1 MIKQRQELVELYQKG
16 NRADLV
22 KQEQEEIA
30 IISGYLPKQMS
41 EAEMT
46 AAIEAAIKDTGAA
59 GMKDMGKVIGALARQ
74 ICRADGHGEGERDG
88 EGEAAVIRHPEVA
101 AHSAALEGRRPVIS
115 GRYPAMGTERRAPSG
130 RVSRRIGEGHETICR
145 RCMAA
150 LAATPAVADDY
161 PNRPIRVF
169 TTSSAGGISDVFM
182 RVLNDALQSRLGQ
195 PLIIENKPGGAG
207 NIAARQCQDAA
218 PDGYTICI
226 INADTI
232 IYNQFLFKQIPFE
245 PGEADADRQ
254 SVPFDP
260 GGGGELR
267 SARQDRWTNW
277 SRCRKQSPARS
288 IISPPRSPASSTWTA
303 SSATKAPTGCACRSA
318 AAARRSPPCSA
329 ARRRSRMIGIGN
341 VMGQIK
347 AGKMTALALVNNIR
361 TPLLPDVPTW
371 ADLGYKGAASET
383 WYGLFAPAGTPKA
396 IIDKLNGEIVK
407 VVADP
412 AFREKNIISRGLVP
426 ATGTPE
432 DFAKTIKEGRVG
444 AEQVVKESGL
454 PPQ

>member
-1 MIKQRQELVELYQKG
+1 
-16 NRADLV
+16 
-22 KQEQEEIA
+22 
-30 IISGYLPKQMS
+30 
-41 EAEMT
+41 
-46 AAIEAAIKDTGAA
+46 
-59 GMKDMGKVIGALARQ
+59 
-74 ICRADGHGEGERDG
+74 
-88 EGEAAVIRHPEVA
+88 
-101 AHSAALEGRRPVIS
+101 
-115 GRYPAMGTERRAPSG
+115 
-130 RVSRRIGEGHETICR
+130 
-145 RCMAA
+145 
-150 LAATPAVADDY
+150 
-161 PNRPIRVF
+161 
-169 TTSSAGGISDVFM
+169 M

-232 IYNQFLFKQIPFE
+232 IYNQFLFKKIPFE
-245 PGEADADRQ
+245 PEKLTPIVNLFHLIQAVVVNSDLHVKSMDDLVALSKQKPGTLNYLTASIPCVVYMDSLKRDKGADWVR
-254 SVPFDP
+254 VPFR
-260 GGGGELR
+260 GGGEAVTAVLGG
-267 SARQDRWTNW
+267 
-277 SRCRKQSPARS
+277 
-288 IISPPRSPASSTWTA
+288 STPIA
-303 SSATKAPTGCACRSA
+303 
-318 AAARRSPPCSA
+318 
-329 ARRRSRMIGIGN
+329 MIGIGN

-383 WYGLFAPAGTPKA
+383 WYGLFAPPGTPKA
-396 IIDKLNGEIVK
+396 IIDKLNAEIVK
-407 VVADP
+407 VVSDP

-426 ATGTPE
+426 ATGAPE

>member
-1 MIKQRQELVELYQKG
+1 PGMT
-16 NRADLV
+16 
-22 KQEQEEIA
+22 EQGRKRMTRILAIA
-30 IISGYLPKQMS
+30 
-41 EAEMT
+41 
-46 AAIEAAIKDTGAA
+46 AAFF
-59 GMKDMGKVIGALARQ
+59 VALLTPA
-74 ICRADGHGEGERDG
+74 
-88 EGEAAVIRHPEVA
+88 
-101 AHSAALEGRRPVIS
+101 SAA
-115 GRYPAMGTERRAPSG
+115 
-130 RVSRRIGEGHETICR
+130 
-145 RCMAA
+145 
-150 LAATPAVADDY
+150 DY

-195 PLIIENKPGGAG
+195 PLVIENKPGGAG

-232 IYNQFLFKQIPFE
+232 IYNQFLFKKIPFE
-245 PGEADADRQ
+245 PEKLTPIVNLFHLIQAVVVNSDLHAKNMHDLVALSKQKPGTLNYLTASIPCVVYMDSLKRDKGADWVR
-254 SVPFDP
+254 VPFR
-260 GGGGELR
+260 GGGEAVTAVLGG
-267 SARQDRWTNW
+267 
-277 SRCRKQSPARS
+277 
-288 IISPPRSPASSTWTA
+288 STPIA
-303 SSATKAPTGCACRSA
+303 
-318 AAARRSPPCSA
+318 
-329 ARRRSRMIGIGN
+329 MIGIGN

-361 TPLLPDVPTW
+361 TPLLPSTPTW

-396 IIDKLNGEIVK
+396 IIDKLNAEIVK
-407 VVADP
+407 VVSDP
-412 AFREKNIISRGLVP
+412 AFRDKNIISRGLVP